1 MESLSGWVFGQ
12 RLDDLTDEELQ
23 AEILYAEAN
32 LLLSF
37 LTFLQVY
44 IPFHYVPVPYHYASF
59 YCLLFLFRMRA
70 WWVLSRVDFESETAS
85 LYSSKS
91 RVLCIIRDYGG
102 TSLLMDTTGTTRTV
116 PITEVSL
123 FQGLICTLFYIA
135 GTRTSVLIYRE
146 VSLFWRPLIM
156 LW

>member
-44 IPFHYVPVPYHYASF
+44 IPFHSI
-59 YCLLFLFRMRA
+59 M
-70 WWVLSRVDFESETAS
+70 
-85 LYSSKS
+85 
-91 RVLCIIRDYGG
+91 
-102 TSLLMDTTGTTRTV
+102 
-116 PITEVSL
+116 SL
-123 FQGLICTLFYIA
+123 FHITMLPFI
-135 GTRTSVLIYRE
+135 
-146 VSLFWRPLIM
+146 VSYFCSG
-156 LW
+156 

>member
-70 WWVLSRVDFESETAS
+70 
-85 LYSSKS
+85 
-91 RVLCIIRDYGG
+91 
-102 TSLLMDTTGTTRTV
+102 
-116 PITEVSL
+116 
-123 FQGLICTLFYIA
+123 
-135 GTRTSVLIYRE
+135 
-146 VSLFWRPLIM
+146 
-156 LW
+156 

>member
-1 MESLSGWVFGQ
+1 MFFFSCRRQRGMMESLSGWVFGQ

-91 RVLCIIRDYGG
+91 RVLCIIRDYSG
-102 TSLLMDTTGTTRTV
+102 TSLPWT
-116 PITEVSL
+116 
-123 FQGLICTLFYIA
+123 
-135 GTRTSVLIYRE
+135 
-146 VSLFWRPLIM
+146 PLGQQELSRLQRCPCFRGWFVHFSI
-156 LW
+156 